1 MEKRRNVR
9 LRLLSYVVIA
19 YMMLAFAW
27 WSVLLYTKN
36 SDAFAA
42 KRDKMRLLMVAEGT
56 VQSEEAFLQSAPYLE
71 LKQQY
76 TRQEYMIL
84 GEAGVII
91 LTLLI
96 GMYLIN
102 RAYNKEMEAARQ
114 QRNFLL
120 SITHELKSPIASIRL
135 VLETFQR
142 RSLPPEKTERLIRSA
157 LLETE
162 RLNGLVS
169 DLLLSAKLEAAYKPH
184 EEALDLPQ
192 ILEDLIET
200 LDSKYPDARFH
211 FDKRSAISP
220 FRGDRTG
227 MTSVMLNLMENA
239 VKYSPKP
246 ADIEVSLEEM
256 PDALILRFADQ
267 GHGIPDKEK
276 PQVFGK
282 FYRIGNE
289 DTRKTKGTG
298 LGLYIVQ
305 QIVAAHDGRIS
316 IEDNQP
322 KGTVFKIELPS
333 ERLDKQAAQRSVELS
348 KTQSQ

>member
-9 LRLLSYVVIA
+9 IRLLSYMVIA
-19 YMMLAFAW
+19 YMMMAFAW

-36 SDAFAA
+36 GDAFAA
-42 KRDKMRLLMVAEGT
+42 KRDKMRLIMVAEGA
-56 VQSEEAFLQSAPYLE
+56 VQSEEAFLTSEAYLE
-71 LKQQY
+71 LKKQY
-76 TRQEYMIL
+76 ERQEYMIL

-102 RAYNKEMEAARQ
+102 RAYHKEMEAARQ

-142 RSLPPEKTERLIRSA
+142 RNLPEEKSKRLTRNA
-157 LLETE
+157 LVETE

-169 DLLLSAKLEAAYKPH
+169 DLLLSAKLENAYQPF
-184 EEALDLPQ
+184 EELLDLPQ
-192 ILEDLIET
+192 ILEDWIET
-200 LDSKYPDARFH
+200 LEAKYPDAQFH
-211 FDKRSAISP
+211 FDKRSAISL

-239 VKYSPKP
+239 VKYSSQTP
-246 ADIEVSLEEM
+246 DIEVSLEQTK
-256 PDALILRFADQ
+256 DGLILKFVDQ
-267 GHGIPDKEK
+267 GIGIPDSEK

-298 LGLYIVQ
+298 LGLYIVH
-305 QIVAAHDGRIS
+305 QILEAHNGSIS
-316 IEDNQP
+316 VEDNHPQ
-322 KGTVFKIELPS
+322 GSAFRIELPTD
-333 ERLDKQAAQRSVELS
+333 RLEQKGIDRPAEMS
-348 KTQSQ
+348 KSQSQ

>member
-1 MEKRRNVR
+1 MESRRNIR

-19 YMMLAFAW
+19 YMMMAFAW

-36 SDAFAA
+36 NDAFAA
-42 KRDKMRLLMVAEGT
+42 KRDKMQLLMVAEGAIS
-56 VQSEEAFLQSAPYLE
+56 SEAEFLRSEPYLK

-76 TRQEYMIL
+76 QRQEYMIL

-102 RAYNKEMEAARQ
+102 RAYHKEMKAARQ

-135 VLETFQR
+135 VLETLQR
-142 RSLPPEKTERLIRSA
+142 RNLPVDKTDRLTRSA

-169 DLLLSAKLEAAYKPH
+169 DLLLSAKLENAYQPH
-184 EEALDLPQ
+184 EEHLDLPQ

-200 LDSKYPDARFH
+200 LDAKYPDARFH
-211 FDKRSAISP
+211 FDKRSAISA

-227 MTSVMLNLMENA
+227 LTSVMLNLMENA
-239 VKYSPKP
+239 VKYSPPP
-246 ADIEVSLEEM
+246 ADIEVSLEETEE
-256 PDALILRFADQ
+256 ALTLRFADQ
-267 GHGIPDKEK
+267 GNGIPDNEK
-276 PQVFGK
+276 PLVFGK

-305 QIVAAHDGRIS
+305 QIVQAHDGQI
-316 IEDNQP
+316 IVEDNEP
-322 KGTVFKIELPS
+322 KGTVFRIVLPA
-333 ERLDKQAAQRSVELS
+333 ERLDKNAVRRSVEMS
-348 KTQSQ
+348 KS

>member
-1 MEKRRNVR
+1 MEGRQNVR
-9 LRLLSYVVIA
+9 LRLLSYLVIA
-19 YMMLAFAW
+19 YMMMAFAW

-42 KRDKMRLLMVAEGT
+42 KRDKMRLIMVAEGV
-56 VQSEEAFLQSAPYLE
+56 VQSEEAFLKSDPYLE
-71 LKQQY
+71 LKKQY
-76 TRQEYMIL
+76 TRQEYMIM

-91 LTLLI
+91 LTLLA

-142 RSLPPEKTERLIRSA
+142 RNLPAEKVERLTRSA
-157 LLETE
+157 IAETE
-162 RLNGLVS
+162 RLNGLVN

-184 EEALDLPQ
+184 EEAIDLPQ

-200 LDSKYPDARFH
+200 LDAKYPEAQFH
-211 FDKRSAISP
+211 FNKQSAISP

-239 VKYSPKP
+239 VKYSTAP
-246 ADIEVSLEEM
+246 ADIEVSLEET
-256 PDALILRFADQ
+256 DQALILRFADQ
-267 GHGIPDKEK
+267 GNGITDKEK

-305 QIVAAHDGRIS
+305 QIIAAHDGTIS
-316 IEDNQP
+316 IEDNHP
-322 KGTVFKIELPS
+322 KGSVFKIVLPA
-333 ERLDKQAAQRSVELS
+333 ERLDKNAAHRSVGMS
-348 KTQSQ
+348 RTQS